1 MKYISKKELME
12 IINRLENAQDKF
24 IVLGIYSGLM
34 RVSNADFLNLKVS
47 DVDFINKTVNVNG
60 MSIAFDEE
68 LEKIIKES
76 ITQQH
81 YYKLGEQGRSN
92 ESYLLNIDSPYII
105 KSRPLPSNNNGSE
118 SMNVDTLKQRLIRL
132 SSFLGVNGMNTRL
145 LKQSGAFN
153 LLKEENKEWTLNAA
167 TQFLNEKGFNL
178 RRNNILDMIKELRKN
193 VI

>member
-34 RVSNADFLNLKVS
+34 RVSNTDILNLKVS
-47 DVDFINKTVNVNG
+47 DVDFINKTINVNG

-76 ITQQH
+76 ITQQR

-92 ESYLLNIDSPYII
+92 EYYLLNTSSPYII
-105 KSRPLPSNNNGSE
+105 KLRPLPSNKNGSE
-118 SMNVDTLKQRLIRL
+118 SMSVDTLKQRLIRL

-153 LLKEENKEWTLNAA
+153 LLKE
-167 TQFLNEKGFNL
+167 
-178 RRNNILDMIKELRKN
+178 
-193 VI
+193 

>member
-1 MKYISKKELME
+1 MKYILKKELME

-34 RVSNADFLNLKVS
+34 RVSNADLLNLKVS
-47 DVDFINKTVNVNG
+47 DVDFINKTINVNG

-105 KSRPLPSNNNGSE
+105 KSRPLPSNKNGSE
-118 SMNVDTLKQRLIRL
+118 SMSVDTLKQRLIRL

-153 LLKEENKEWTLNAA
+153 LLKEENKEWTLDAA
-167 TQFLNEKGFNL
+167 SQFLNEKGFNL
-178 RRNNILDMIKELRKN
+178 RRNNILAMIKELRRN
-193 VI
+193 VV

>member
-1 MKYISKKELME
+1 MKYLSKEEVLQMVH
-12 IINRLENAQDKF
+12 RLDNAQDKF
-24 IVLGIYSGLM
+24 IIYGIFNGLISS
-34 RVSNADFLNLKVS
+34 SNSDILQIKVS
-47 DVDFINKTVNVNG
+47 DVDFENKKIRVANSYVE
-60 MSIAFDEE
+60 FDEE

-105 KSRPLPSNNNGSE
+105 KSRPLPSNKNGSE
-118 SMNVDTLKQRLIRL
+118 SMSVDTLKQRLIRL

-153 LLKEENKEWTLNAA
+153 LLKEENKEWTLDAA
-167 TQFLNEKGFNL
+167 SQFLNEKGLKL
-178 RRNNILDMIKELRKN
+178 RRNNILEMVQELKK
-193 VI
+193 

>member
-34 RVSNADFLNLKVS
+34 RVSNTDILNLKVS
-47 DVDFINKTVNVNG
+47 DVDFINKTINVNG

-76 ITQQH
+76 ITQQR

-92 ESYLLNIDSPYII
+92 EYYLLNTSSPYII
-105 KSRPLPSNNNGSE
+105 KLRPLPSNKNGSE
-118 SMNVDTLKQRLIRL
+118 SMSVDTLKQRLIRL

-153 LLKEENKEWTLNAA
+153 LLKEENKEWTLDAA

-193 VI
+193 VV

>member
-1 MKYISKKELME
+1 MKYLSKEEVLQM
-12 IINRLENAQDKF
+12 IHRLDNAQDKF
-24 IVLGIYSGLM
+24 IIYGIFNGLISS
-34 RVSNADFLNLKVS
+34 SNSDILQIKVS
-47 DVDFINKTVNVNG
+47 DVDFENKKIRVANSYVE
-60 MSIAFDEE
+60 FDEE

-105 KSRPLPSNNNGSE
+105 KSRPLPSNKNGSE
-118 SMNVDTLKQRLIRL
+118 SMSVDTLKQRLIRL

-153 LLKEENKEWTLNAA
+153 LLKEENKEWTLDAA
-167 TQFLNEKGFNL
+167 SQFLNEKGLKL
-178 RRNNILDMIKELRKN
+178 RRNNILEMVQELKK
-193 VI
+193 

>member
-118 SMNVDTLKQRLIRL
+118 SMSVDTLKQRLIRL

>member
-34 RVSNADFLNLKVS
+34 RVSNADFLNLKVG

-118 SMNVDTLKQRLIRL
+118 SMSVDTLKQRLIRL

>member
-1 MKYISKKELME
+1 MKYLSKEEVLQMVH
-12 IINRLENAQDKF
+12 RLDNAQDKF
-24 IVLGIYSGLM
+24 IIYGIFNGLISS
-34 RVSNADFLNLKVS
+34 SNSDILQIKVS
-47 DVDFINKTVNVNG
+47 DVDFENKKIRVANSYVE
-60 MSIAFDEE
+60 FDEE

-105 KSRPLPSNNNGSE
+105 KSRPLPSNKNGSE
-118 SMNVDTLKQRLIRL
+118 SMSVDTLKQRLIRL

-153 LLKEENKEWTLNAA
+153 LLKEENKEWTLDAA
-167 TQFLNEKGFNL
+167 SQFLNEKGLKL
-178 RRNNILDMIKELRKN
+178 RRNNILEMVQELKKW
-193 VI
+193 

>member
-34 RVSNADFLNLKVS
+34 RVSNTDILNLKVS
-47 DVDFINKTVNVNG
+47 DVDFINKTINVNG

-76 ITQQH
+76 ITQQR

-92 ESYLLNIDSPYII
+92 EYYLLNTSSPYII
-105 KSRPLPSNNNGSE
+105 KLRPLPSNKNGSE
-118 SMNVDTLKQRLIRL
+118 SMSVDTLKQRLIRL

-153 LLKEENKEWTLNAA
+153 LLKEENKEWTLDAA
-167 TQFLNEKGFNL
+167 TKFLNEKGFNL
-178 RRNNILDMIKELRKN
+178 RRNNILDMIKELRRN
-193 VI
+193 VV

>member
-12 IINRLENAQDKF
+12 IINRLDNAQDKF

-34 RVSNADFLNLKVS
+34 RCSNADLLNLKVS
-47 DVDFINKTVNVNG
+47 DVDFKNKTINVNG

-76 ITQQH
+76 ITQQR

-92 ESYLLNIDSPYII
+92 EYYLLNISSPYII
-105 KSRPLPSNNNGSE
+105 KSRPLPSNKYGSE
-118 SMNVDTLKQRLIRL
+118 SMTVDSLKQRLIRL

-153 LLKEENKEWTLNAA
+153 LLKEENKEWTLDAA

-178 RRNNILDMIKELRKN
+178 RRNNILAMIKELRKN
-193 VI
+193 VV